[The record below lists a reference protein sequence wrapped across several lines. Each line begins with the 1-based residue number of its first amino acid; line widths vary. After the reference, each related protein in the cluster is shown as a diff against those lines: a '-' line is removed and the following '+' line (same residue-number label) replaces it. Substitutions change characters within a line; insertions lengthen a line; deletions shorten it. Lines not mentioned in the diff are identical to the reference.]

1 MRIVKGDTG
10 VKRDDV
16 DSTVEKYL
24 NLHKDEDSSQRL
36 KENHWLVKKYY
47 DMATG
52 KIILFPSNCNATS
65 FLLDFY
71 EYGWGQSF
79 HFAPRYTNETF
90 AASLARHEH
99 YLGLVLNLKPGMHV
113 LDLGCGVGGP
123 AREIARF
130 TGCHVTVRSHMSDPG
145 LLFLCQGVNMNDYQ
159 LQRFAELT
167 QQAGLGRLVDC
178 RKSDFAQLPFPDNSI
193 DAVYQI
199 EAFCH
204 AGDLTKVFKEV
215 RFTFCDRLEESDD
228 AFVQARLILCVQV
241 MRVLKPGG
249 MFAGYDWVLTE
260 KYDPSNAAHVA
271 SKRVCRS
278 RLTVSLE
285 LSTHLSP
292 SFSVCLLNSQG
303 IMEGN
308 GLPDIRTK
316 EQVLQCVRDSGIEL
330 LDARDVDDGSSEH
343 PWYNTLASTFSLR
356 GFTYSAVG
364 RWTTGT
370 LLCL

>member
-1 MRIVKGDTG
+1 MMRIVKGDTG

-24 NLHKDEDSSQRL
+24 DLHKAEDSSQRL

-47 DMATG
+47 DMAT
-52 KIILFPSNCNATS
+52 
-65 FLLDFY
+65 DFY

-79 HFAPRYTNETF
+79 HFAPRAKNETF

-99 YLGLVLNLKPGMHV
+99 YLALLLQLKPGMHV

-130 TGCHVTVRSHMSDPG
+130 SGCHVT
-145 LLFLCQGVNMNDYQ
+145 GVNMNDYQ

-167 QQAGLGRLVDC
+167 HQAGLERLVDC

-204 AGDLTKVFKEV
+204 AGDLTKVFRE
-215 RFTFCDRLEESDD
+215 
-228 AFVQARLILCVQV
+228 V

-249 MFAGYDWVLTE
+249 LFAGYDWVMTD
-260 KYDPSNAAHVA
+260 KFDDKNPAHMA
-271 SKRVCRS
+271 SKR
-278 RLTVSLE
+278 
-285 LSTHLSP
+285 
-292 SFSVCLLNSQG
+292 G

-316 EQVLQCVRDSGIEL
+316 DQMLKCVRDSGMEL
-330 LDARDVDDGSSEH
+330 LDARDVDDGSSDF
-343 PWYNTLASTFSLR
+343 PWYNTLASTFSVR

-364 RWTTGT
+364 RWTTGQLVRVLEAIRLAPKGT
-370 LLCL
+370 YKINDMLNRTATALVNGGKMGCFTATYLVQARKPLSS